1 VAHHSMTTSVEKI
14 RDLLGASPYGRAGR
28 VIGKALY
35 WRYRERERR
44 RRETVV
50 LEHIEG
56 VPLLVTPGVLNPR
69 SMRSGAFFA
78 SRLVHAP
85 LTADSKVLDMGTG
98 SGVCALVTARHSNHV
113 TAVDID
119 DNAVRCAQLNVLLN
133 GMDGRVRVLQGNLF
147 APLTGRRF
155 DLILFNPPYV
165 RAAPR
170 NDADRAWRSTDVAE
184 RFACALRGHLNPA
197 GCALVLLSTFGDPGS
212 FIREFQHHGFDM
224 EVVAERN
231 FINEKLLII
240 KLS

>member
-1 VAHHSMTTSVEKI
+1 MTTSVEKI
-14 RDLLGASPYGRAGR
+14 RDMLGASPYGRAGR
-28 VIGKALY
+28 VIAKALY
-35 WRYRERERR
+35 WRYQERERR
-44 RRETVV
+44 RRDTVV

-78 SRLVHAP
+78 SRLAERAP
-85 LTADSKVLDMGTG
+85 LTAESEVLDMGTG
-98 SGVCALVTARHSNHV
+98 SGVCALVAAMHSNHV

-119 DNAVRCAQLNVLLN
+119 ENAVRCAQLNVLLN

-147 APLTGRRF
+147 APLAGRGF

-170 NDADRAWRSTDVAE
+170 NNADRAWRSTDVAE
-184 RFACALRGHLNPA
+184 RFACALRGHLNPG
-197 GCALVLLSTFGDPGS
+197 GCALVLLSTFGNPGS
-212 FIREFQHHGFDM
+212 FIREFQRHRFDM
-224 EVVAERN
+224 DVVAERN

>member
-1 VAHHSMTTSVEKI
+1 MS
-14 RDLLGASPYGRAGR
+14 
-28 VIGKALY
+28 
-35 WRYRERERR
+35 
-44 RRETVV
+44 
-50 LEHIEG
+50 
-56 VPLLVTPGVLNPR
+56 
-69 SMRSGAFFA
+69 SGAFFA
-78 SRLVHAP
+78 SQLMHAP
-85 LTADSKVLDMGTG
+85 LMADSKILDMGTG
-98 SGVCALVTARHSNHV
+98 SGVCALVAARHSSHV

-119 DNAVRCAQLNVLLN
+119 DNAVRCAQLNALLN
-133 GMDGRVRVLQGNLF
+133 GMDDRVRVLQGNLF

-184 RFACALRGHLNPA
+184 RFACALRGHLNPG

-212 FIREFQHHGFDM
+212 FIGEFQRHEFDM
-224 EVVAERN
+224 DVVAERN

>member
-1 VAHHSMTTSVEKI
+1 MTTSAEKI
-14 RDLLGASPYGRAGR
+14 RELLAAPPYGRAAC
-28 VIGKALY
+28 VIGKAIY
-35 WRYRERERR
+35 WRHRKREQR

-85 LTADSKVLDMGTG
+85 PRAESKVLDMGTG
-98 SGVCALVTARHSNHV
+98 SGVCALIAARHSSQV

-133 GMDGRVRVLQGNLF
+133 RMDGRIRVLRGNLF
-147 APLTGRRF
+147 APLAGRGF

-165 RAAPR
+165 RGAPR

-184 RFACALRGHLNPA
+184 RFACALRDHLSHD
-197 GCALVLLSTFGDPGS
+197 GCALVLLSTFGDPDS
-212 FIREFQHHGFDM
+212 FIREFQHHEFDM